1 MALGIVITLI
11 LFSIVLIWPKS
22 KMGFALTLLFIWVLY
37 CFATTNGDYTGYE
50 NPYNDLISK
59 SYHMPFEP
67 EFTFLMLICKLF
79 NLPFIGFRI
88 FCGTIFTVLLAF
100 VINKYTKCV
109 AMASFLFLVF
119 PFAYFSSVMRS
130 GISLLIIALVIDNLY
145 LKKKLGWLKF
155 LIGLI
160 FAISFHYSSIFFAL
174 FFFAMNTKCKMKTFL
189 IIAFSMLLLTI
200 LFYNSGLAYEIVA
213 NILGEGSKIAKYL
226 NPNAPANRSNLTGII
241 TSIGVVMVNVFL
253 SYALSR
259 IADDYTTDEEDS
271 EENQIAKLANFVKL
285 SSTFLILTIPFL
297 LMASTFLRYSYAFT
311 LLNILSGVNVAY
323 LISKKPW
330 SRHKFLNSFP
340 AIISPILLFTVLIFV
355 YSELPY
361 VNEPFSGFRMFENN
375 YILNFLGF

>member
-11 LFSIVLIWPKS
+11 LFSIALIWPKS

-37 CFATTNGDYTGYE
+37 CFATTNGDYLGYK
-50 NPYNDLISK
+50 NPYDDLITK

-79 NLPFIGFRI
+79 GLSFTGFRI

-100 VINKYTKCV
+100 VINKYTKYV

-130 GISLLIIALVIDNLY
+130 GLALLIIALVIDNLY

-155 LIGLI
+155 LIGLV
-160 FAISFHYSSIFFAL
+160 FAISIHYSSIFFVL

-189 IIAFSMLLLTI
+189 VISFSMLLLTI
-200 LFYNSGLAYEIVA
+200 LFYNSGLAYEIVVKV
-213 NILGEGSKIAKYL
+213 LGEGRIAKYL

-241 TSIGVVMVNVFL
+241 TSVGVVMINVLL

-259 IADDYTTDEEDS
+259 IADDYSTEDDNS
-271 EENQIAKLANFVKL
+271 EENNIIKLANFVKL

-297 LMASTFLRYSYAFT
+297 MISSVFLRYAYGFT
-311 LLNILSGVNVAY
+311 LFNILVGANVAG
-323 LISKKPW
+323 LVSKKPW

-340 AIISPILLFTVLIFV
+340 AISSPLLLYSVLIFV

-361 VNEPFSGFRMFENN
+361 VNEAFSGFKMFENN
-375 YILNFLGF
+375 SILNFLGF